1 MLDLS
6 WTEILVIG
14 TVAIIF
20 IGPKELPGALKTLGQ
35 WAAKARGLAR
45 EFQNNVDDMIRES
58 ELDKIKNQVDK
69 FGSDLGSGGD
79 LTRQLEQTI
88 DPKGE
93 INKALTPPDF
103 SLEGSAA
110 RPASDAAGPAGA
122 DESAPPA
129 APDSAADKPAD
140 AEPPAPPK
148 PA

>member
-14 TVAIIF
+14 TAAIIF

-35 WAAKARGLAR
+35 WAAKARSLAR

-58 ELDKIKNQVDK
+58 ELDKIKSQVDK

-79 LTRQLEQTI
+79 LTRSLEQTI

-103 SLEGSAA
+103 SLEGSALGGS
-110 RPASDAAGPAGA
+110 PKPEDTPPAG
-122 DESAPPA
+122 PPA
-129 APDSAADKPAD
+129 ADAAPPPPPE
-140 AEPPAPPK
+140 AEPPPAPPK